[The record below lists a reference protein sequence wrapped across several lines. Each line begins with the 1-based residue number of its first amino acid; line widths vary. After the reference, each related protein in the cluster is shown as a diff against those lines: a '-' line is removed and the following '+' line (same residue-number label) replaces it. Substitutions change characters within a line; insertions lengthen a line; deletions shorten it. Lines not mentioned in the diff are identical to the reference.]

1 MYRCPHISL
10 KPVLS
15 SHSETAV
22 LMFISKTH
30 LLLLVHFFSTFILLS
45 LWISPQPPP
54 LSLLPPHFL
63 FTLLHQKHRIGI
75 WLTDCL
81 SPWLN
86 GCLTDSLSSK
96 AACITT
102 LTWPQ
107 LQTKQTNYSKHHTSE
122 VQVRFDPT
130 CVNLLFQR
138 EANTFNLKV

>member
-81 SPWLN
+81 SAWLN